1 MIQASNR
8 HTSEVELINKE
19 QAIERLNTF
28 DWSLEKADMFDHIH
42 WLPDKAQALLASEV
56 KGYTACDKMRKK
68 LKTLGYTCEYD
79 SFNGVLHRLEET
91 EEENKEIV
99 IIKCRL
105 SDDNMLTITVEENI
119 KDKDYF
125 ILAADE
131 HLGNG
136 IWEEK
141 LADSIDEAIKI
152 SISFYIKYT
161 EKIRS

>member
-1 MIQASNR
+1 MNIDSSAGES
-8 HTSEVELINKE
+8 LI
-19 QAIERLNTF
+19 
-28 DWSLEKADMFDHIH
+28 S
-42 WLPDKAQALLASEV
+42 
-56 KGYTACDKMRKK
+56 
-68 LKTLGYTCEYD
+68 
-79 SFNGVLHRLEET
+79 
-91 EEENKEIV
+91 
-99 IIKCRL
+99 IIKCKL
-105 SDDNMLTITVEENI
+105 SDDNMLMIGIEENI